1 MDAAPSPLVVVS
13 NRGPL
18 AFTMQ
23 GDRLLT
29 RKAAGGL
36 VSALAP
42 ALEGVEATWI
52 AGAITDADR
61 RAAAQGAV
69 DSEAA
74 RVRLLTLDEGDY
86 RAYYDIVAN
95 STLWYLYHGL
105 YDRPRRPFIDRRWRE
120 AWARYRDVNLR
131 FAEAV
136 VEHSPQD
143 AVVLVQDYHLSLLAP
158 HVTKQRPD
166 LRTVHFHHTPF
177 CGPEDLRM
185 LPDDVA
191 AELVGG
197 LASHGACGF
206 HTRRWA
212 DAFSACC
219 EAVLGDVPLTFVAPA
234 APDLDD
240 VARVAAGTECDGH
253 LADLEARVGDRQL
266 IVRVDR
272 IELSKNLLRGFHAY
286 DELLETRPQWR
297 GRVIFGAFVYPSR
310 ETLPDY
316 LGYRAEVEAL
326 IARINA
332 KWQTPAWTPIM
343 VEATDNFPASV
354 AALRRYDVLLVNPVR
369 DGLNLVAKE
378 GAAVNERDGVLAL
391 SRESGVWDEL
401 GPWALELNP
410 FDLTATAEALHTAL
424 TMAPEE
430 RAERATGLRAAA
442 TRRGPSDWLAQQ
454 VAAAG

>member
-1 MDAAPSPLVVVS
+1 MPAPLVVVS

-18 AFTMQ
+18 SFAVD
-23 GDRLLT
+23 GDRLVT

-42 ALEGVEATWI
+42 ALRDIEATWI
-52 AGAITDADR
+52 AGAITEADR
-61 RAAAQGAV
+61 KAAGLGAV

-74 RVRLLTLDEGDY
+74 RVRLLTLDEREY
-86 RAYYDIVAN
+86 RAYYDIIAN

-105 YDRPRRPFIDRRWRE
+105 YDRPRRPFIDRHWRD
-120 AWARYRDVNLR
+120 AWACYREINMR

-136 VEHSPQD
+136 VEHSPPG

-158 HVTKQRPD
+158 HVTEQRPD
-166 LRTVHFHHTPF
+166 LRLVHFHHTPF
-177 CGPEDLRM
+177 CGPEELRM
-185 LPDDVA
+185 LPDDIAV
-191 AELVGG
+191 ELLTG
-197 LASHGACGF
+197 LAAHRSCGF

-212 DAFSACC
+212 DAFSDCC
-219 EAVLGDVPLTFVAPA
+219 RQVLGHAPATFVAPA
-234 APDLDD
+234 APDLGD
-240 VARVAAGTECDGH
+240 VESVAAGPSCDRH
-253 LADLEARVGDRQL
+253 LAELDDRVGDRQL

-286 DELLETRPQWR
+286 DELLQTRPQWR
-297 GRVIFGAFVYPSR
+297 ERVIFGAFMYPSR
-310 ETLPDY
+310 EALPDY
-316 LGYRAEVEAL
+316 LGYRAEVETL

-332 KWQTPAWTPIM
+332 KWETAGWTPIL

-391 SRESGVWDEL
+391 SRESGVWSEL

-410 FDLTATAEALHTAL
+410 FDLTATADALHTAL
-424 TMAPEE
+424 TMAPQE
-430 RAERATGLRAAA
+430 RADRAAGLRDAARRRGPDDWLADQMRAAA
-442 TRRGPSDWLAQQ
+442 G
-454 VAAAG
+454 